1 MNKKNRLDE
10 QELALFR
17 EAVAGT
23 RQIEQDTISPVPRPV
38 KQKAQL
44 RERREILDNA
54 HYFSD
59 EFEPNLADEG
69 PTRYRRSD
77 VSGYE
82 LKKLRRGDYVPDL
95 MLDLHGLTQQEAKLE
110 LAALLEAC
118 RRQHVRCACVMHG
131 HGKHILKQRIPMWL
145 AQHPLV
151 QAFHQAPKLWGGDAA
166 LLVLVDPQA

>member
-1 MNKKNRLDE
+1 MY
-10 QELALFR
+10 A
-17 EAVAGT
+17 
-23 RQIEQDTISPVPRPV
+23 I
-38 KQKAQL
+38 
-44 RERREILDNA
+44 
-54 HYFSD
+54 
-59 EFEPNLADEG
+59 
-69 PTRYRRSD
+69 RSY
-77 VSGYE
+77 YE

-166 LLVLVDPQA
+166 LLVLVRITSYNVCYTKLLRPRIRERVWHAARNEGGVADRHREVVVAEAEPALTAHEAHRQVVFCVNV